1 MFDTQHEFE
10 REALIASRSVT
21 LADIADELLG
31 EDAGTAL
38 LKAMLLSWERA
49 YGKAG
54 AAELARTALIGLQE
68 RSDPNSDL
76 RKN

>member
-1 MFDTQHEFE
+1 MSDAQQEFE
-10 REALIASRSVT
+10 RDALITSRSMT

-38 LKAMLLSWERA
+38 LKAMLISWERA

-54 AAELARTALIGLQE
+54 AVELARTALLGLHE
-68 RSDPNSDL
+68 PSDPNSDL
-76 RKN
+76 QKN